1 MINVNAITSTLA
13 KLPDPALQQYAQMH
27 KNDPYVIALAVSES
41 NRRKE
46 LRSAAQA
53 SAAPTGGA
61 PVVDSAI
68 QSMAAELPEEVGI
81 GALPAPNMA
90 FADGGVVGYAKG
102 GRVSFEDMLELE
114 GVTNPQARAF
124 LKSIFEQESS
134 SGKNTKTSA
143 AGAEGA
149 MQVLPG
155 TFKSVADPG
164 WSRANPEHNI
174 RAGIRY
180 GLEALQKASGDMA
193 LAATYYYGGPKG
205 MAAAQRGE
213 ARFVPATYDPKGA
226 APSTLQY
233 GQQVADRAKQ
243 SMGDEPPTA
252 SAADTTPTNSRLA
265 EIDAR
270 IADLRAQM
278 QREAK
283 FGAGL
288 GAGFAPTAGE
298 IAQLTQERQRL
309 TAGTERPAPP
319 VQSRGD
325 DEGEL
330 QRKLGMR
337 PAPAAK
343 PASQAAPTTDL
354 PPVSSHDVLGRDLLN
369 TLQGDYTKALGDM
382 RGQQSGRH
390 DALRTL
396 YDLGVPKGQAY
407 ESTERRLND
416 ADAGHA
422 EQLKENKKL
431 AFIRAGL
438 GMLSSTSPHA
448 GVGIGTG
455 ALQGL
460 DSYTAGLSAL
470 RKSQADRD
478 GQRATIDDARRRE
491 QWLDHTGRMR
501 METGFGTEA
510 SALDTAGLSGLAR
523 NQGLAITAAHGRS
536 SPQIQAAERIQ
547 QDARARGEN
556 IPFEDAY
563 RRVAQAGYDPRASLE
578 AAKAEVA
585 AATKEL
591 EAVRFLGPDR
601 VASAQN
607 KLAAAQE
614 RLRLAGGYSAEAG
627 SQAIP
632 ESAPRAPGPKSIH
645 VLGVRPE

>member
-27 KNDPYVIALAVSES
+27 RNDPYVIALAVSES

-53 SAAPTGGA
+53 SAAPAGGA

-180 GLEALQKASGDMA
+180 GLEALQKARGDMA

-205 MAAAQRGE
+205 LAAAQRGE
-213 ARFVPATYDPKGA
+213 ARFVPAAYDPKGV

-243 SMGDEPPTA
+243 SVGDEPPTS
-252 SAADTTPTNSRLA
+252 SAADTTPTNPRLA

-270 IADLRAQM
+270 VAELR
-278 QREAK
+278 QRMAK
-283 FGAGL
+283 GAGL
-288 GAGFAPTAGE
+288 GPMLAPIADE
-298 IAQLTQERQRL
+298 IAQLMQERQRL
-309 TAGTERPAPP
+309 AAGAERSAPP

-337 PAPAAK
+337 PTPAANPAAK
-343 PASQAAPTTDL
+343 PVSQAAPTAD
-354 PPVSSHDVLGRDLLN
+354 PPPASSHDVLGRDLLN
-369 TLQGDYTKALGDM
+369 TLQGDYAKALGDM
-382 RGQQSGRH
+382 RGQQSDRH

-601 VASAQN
+601 VAAAQN

>member
-46 LRSAAQA
+46 LR
-53 SAAPTGGA
+53 
-61 PVVDSAI
+61 
-68 QSMAAELPEEVGI
+68 ELPEEVGI

-134 SGKNTKTSA
+134 SGKDTKTSA
-143 AGAEGA
+143 AKAEGA

-180 GLEALQKASGDMA
+180 GLEALQKARGDMA

-205 MAAAQRGE
+205 LAAAQRGE
-213 ARFVPATYDPKGA
+213 ARFVPAAYDPKGV

-243 SMGDEPPTA
+243 SVGDEPPTS
-252 SAADTTPTNSRLA
+252 SAADTTPTNPRLA

-270 IADLRAQM
+270 IAELK
-278 QREAK
+278 QRMAK
-283 FGAGL
+283 GAGL
-288 GAGFAPTAGE
+288 GPMLAPIADE
-298 IAQLTQERQRL
+298 VAQLTQERQRL

-319 VQSRGD
+319 VRSRGD